1 MRNALHQ
8 LYDTGARKFV
18 YVYSSVSYSGTQK
31 LAGLHQGIA
40 ELGLPQDA
48 LRTVHGHRRFDEMAQ
63 LLKEA
68 YEEEAFDAILGSSDT
83 SGVGAVKFARRMGLR
98 IPEDLQIVSW
108 NDSTL
113 AVASSPE
120 LTSVDAMLKE
130 LCQKTCQHLMTLL
143 NPAEDAQG
151 EPLETEIPKKTVI
164 ATRLVTRETTR
175 F

>member
-1 MRNALHQ
+1 
-8 LYDTGARKFV
+8 
-18 YVYSSVSYSGTQK
+18 
-31 LAGLHQGIA
+31 
-40 ELGLPQDA
+40 
-48 LRTVHGHRRFDEMAQ
+48 MAK

-68 YEEEAFDAILGSSDT
+68 YEKEAFDAILGSSDT
-83 SGVGAVKFARRMGLR
+83 SGVGAVKFARLMGLR
-98 IPEDLQIVSW
+98 IPEELQIVSW

-130 LCQKTCQHLMTLL
+130 LCQKTCQNLMALL
-143 NPAEDAQG
+143 NPAEG
-151 EPLETEIPKKTVI
+151 ENGDPIEADIPKKTVI

>member
-1 MRNALHQ
+1 
-8 LYDTGARKFV
+8 
-18 YVYSSVSYSGTQK
+18 
-31 LAGLHQGIA
+31 
-40 ELGLPQDA
+40 
-48 LRTVHGHRRFDEMAQ
+48 
-63 LLKEA
+63 
-68 YEEEAFDAILGSSDT
+68 
-83 SGVGAVKFARRMGLR
+83 MGLR